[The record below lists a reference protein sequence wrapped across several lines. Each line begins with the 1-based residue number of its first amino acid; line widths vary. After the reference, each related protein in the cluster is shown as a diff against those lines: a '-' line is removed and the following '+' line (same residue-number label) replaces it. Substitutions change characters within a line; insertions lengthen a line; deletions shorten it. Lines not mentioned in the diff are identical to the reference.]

1 MIATVMAARTQNPM
15 SPPKPFASMPT
26 MTARARPRSPE
37 ESNPFM
43 ITHLAHEGMETPVFN
58 LITIDADKSPVGNV
72 MLNDEQE
79 CKRILVNS
87 EGIWQKGPQTYEP
100 FLSLVPKHLIGLE
113 GPYHE
118 FLREK
123 AQDALAEALLNGRV
137 PGERVANKLVNA
149 IHKAIANPQT
159 TSWIGKPAKFE
170 NREPCLVIT
179 EFQRVIRSAALELV
193 TETLFNHS
201 WNVIDD
207 YTAKNDKAYTLQL
220 LMSEL
225 HYRVTDLTRRSWR
238 RNHREEPVGSLQDKL
253 DLFILSEIDASSARS
268 QGPETCML
276 DSWTRDVSLS
286 REEIRNLCMTF
297 LTMGSEN
304 VSTGLAWLGVYL
316 SESPEDWQV
325 KVRTNREDRIQ
336 AFHDAMRLSPSVAV
350 LTRTN
355 TRDTVLCGYELPRFT
370 EVIVNMYS
378 VHRNEQTW
386 GANSGAFCPFAR
398 EVPLSTTEGPP
409 FAFPFGGGKRNCIG
423 RPLTMHELD
432 TIFTKL
438 VQNFRLIA
446 VQDEGNGVVVRNPH
460 AETQP
465 NSFISLRPGSHQIA
479 LVPLKPASK
488 I

>member
-1 MIATVMAARTQNPM
+1 
-15 SPPKPFASMPT
+15 MPT
-26 MTARARPRSPE
+26 MTAKARPRSPE

-43 ITHLAHEGMETPVFN
+43 MMHLAHDGLDTPVFN
-58 LITIDADKSPVGNV
+58 LVTIDADKSPVGNV

-79 CKRILVNS
+79 CRRILVNG

-100 FLSLVPKHLIGLE
+100 FLSLVPKHLIGLD
-113 GPYHE
+113 GSYHE

-123 AQDALAEALLNGRV
+123 AQDALAEALLKGRV
-137 PGERVANKLVNA
+137 PGERVASKLVSA
-149 IHKAIANPQT
+149 IHGAIANPQT
-159 TSWIGKPAKFE
+159 ASWMGKVAKFE
-170 NREPCLVIT
+170 DREPCLVVS

-193 TETLFNHS
+193 TETLFNRS

-207 YTAKNDKAYTLQL
+207 YSPTNDKAYTLQL
-220 LMSEL
+220 LMCEL
-225 HYRVTDLTRRSWR
+225 HYRVTDLTQRSWR

-253 DLFILSEIDASSARS
+253 DVFILDEIRASSLRKHA
-268 QGPETCML
+268 PETCML
-276 DSWTRDVSLS
+276 DSWTRDESLS
-286 REEIRNLCMTF
+286 VEEVRNLCMTF

-316 SESPEDWQV
+316 SESPEEWQV
-325 KVRTNREDRIQ
+325 RVRTSREDRVQ

-386 GANSGAFCPFAR
+386 GADSGAFCPFAR
-398 EVPLSTTEGPP
+398 EIPLSTTEGPP
-409 FAFPFGGGKRNCIG
+409 FAFPFGGGKRSCIG

-432 TIFTKL
+432 TIFAKL
-438 VQNFRLIA
+438 VQNFRLVA
-446 VQDEGNGVVVRNPH
+446 VQGGDGGVVVPNPH

-465 NSFISLRPGSHQIA
+465 NSFISLRPGAHQIA
-479 LVPLKPASK
+479 LVPLKALAK